1 MDISPQEREVK
12 QMYKL
17 IIKIVNKETD
27 EEMIIYQG
35 NHDTYHK
42 CEMVRNRIVSNVN
55 KTRYYTSSRIEF
67 KRGEDK

>member
-1 MDISPQEREVK
+1 
-12 QMYKL
+12 MYKL

-35 NHDTYHK
+35 NHDTYHR
-42 CEMVRNRIVSNVN
+42 CETTRNRIVSNVHVN
-55 KTRYYTSSRIEF
+55 KMKYYISSRIEF